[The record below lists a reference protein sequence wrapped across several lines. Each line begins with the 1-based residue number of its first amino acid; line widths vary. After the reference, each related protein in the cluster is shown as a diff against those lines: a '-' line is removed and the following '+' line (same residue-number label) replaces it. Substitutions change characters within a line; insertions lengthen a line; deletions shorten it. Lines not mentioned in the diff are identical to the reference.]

1 MSHDEKKEPMTAAER
16 KRAQRLRDKSQ
27 GYVEITVRVPEDR
40 IEDARAYCSKL
51 KPSKKK
57 RDKSQMDM
65 FPVQLMEAAE

>member
-40 IEDARAYCSKL
+40 IDEVRAWCSKL
-51 KPSKKK
+51 KPKK
-57 RDKSQMDM
+57 RKRDMSQIDM
-65 FPVQLMEAAE
+65 FQEAAE